1 MYFQTVSILHG
12 FVKAMKNLIVNKSWG
27 WAEAVV
33 SVSLTL
39 HKQQTVLLRGCHE
52 TLFII
57 WMKIEASVKGSPVQA
72 KACWRRTQSLTST
85 HWTTIHY
92 SSLVFI
98 VSLATLSLS
107 DQPNIGFGQTSTVW
121 FSLND
126 RTFFSKTQTFFII
139 WMKIEASVKRSLVQA
154 KACWRRTQSLISTH
168 WTTIQYSSLVFIVSL
183 TTLSLSFVIMFFETI
198 SKFKNSAVTK
208 GIVLFWLWVLSRTS
222 YHIRVHHMILTN
234 DVKIWCIFKKWW
246 SWYRQIPK

>member
-1 MYFQTVSILHG
+1 MYSVNTSWLC
-12 FVKAMKNLIVNKSWG
+12 KAMKNLIVNKSWG

-85 HWTTIHY
+85 HWTTI
-92 SSLVFI
+92 
-98 VSLATLSLS
+98 
-107 DQPNIGFGQTSTVW
+107 
-121 FSLND
+121 
-126 RTFFSKTQTFFII
+126 
-139 WMKIEASVKRSLVQA
+139 
-154 KACWRRTQSLISTH
+154 
-168 WTTIQYSSLVFIVSL
+168 QYSSLVFIVSL

-222 YHIRVHHMILTN
+222 YHIRVHHMIPTN
-234 DVKIWCIFKKWW
+234 DVKIWCIFKTWW
-246 SWYRQIPK
+246 FWYRQIPK

>member
-1 MYFQTVSILHG
+1 
-12 FVKAMKNLIVNKSWG
+12 MKNLTVNKSWG

-33 SVSLTL
+33 SAVSLTL

-98 VSLATLSLS
+98 VSLTTLSLVFQRS
-107 DQPNIGFGQTSTVW
+107 AVW
-121 FSLND
+121 
-126 RTFFSKTQTFFII
+126 TP
-139 WMKIEASVKRSLVQA
+139 ASVKGSLVQA
-154 KACWRRTQSLISTH
+154 KACWRRTQSLTSTH
-168 WTTIQYSSLVFIVSL
+168 WATIHYFPSGFYCFTDHPFI
-183 TTLSLSFVIMFFETI
+183 I
-198 SKFKNSAVTK
+198 SKV
-208 GIVLFWLWVLSRTS
+208 
-222 YHIRVHHMILTN
+222 MI
-234 DVKIWCIFKKWW
+234 WSPCIFLENKI
-246 SWYRQIPK
+246 Q

>member
-1 MYFQTVSILHG
+1 MYIVNTSWLC
-12 FVKAMKNLIVNKSWG
+12 KAMKNLIVNKSWG

-85 HWTTIHY
+85 HWTTIHN

-98 VSLATLSLS
+98 HFTDNPLICLFVCLIGQQEIERDSLYHLKGS
-107 DQPNIGFGQTSTVW
+107 P
-121 FSLND
+121 
-126 RTFFSKTQTFFII
+126 
-139 WMKIEASVKRSLVQA
+139 VQA
-154 KACWRRTQSLISTH
+154 KACWRRTQSFTSTH
-168 WTTIQYSSLVFIVSL
+168 WTTIHYSSLGFIVSL
-183 TTLSLSFVIMFFETI
+183 TTLSLHQVLGSCSCCFHLCSF
-198 SKFKNSAVTK
+198 
-208 GIVLFWLWVLSRTS
+208 
-222 YHIRVHHMILTN
+222 
-234 DVKIWCIFKKWW
+234 
-246 SWYRQIPK
+246 